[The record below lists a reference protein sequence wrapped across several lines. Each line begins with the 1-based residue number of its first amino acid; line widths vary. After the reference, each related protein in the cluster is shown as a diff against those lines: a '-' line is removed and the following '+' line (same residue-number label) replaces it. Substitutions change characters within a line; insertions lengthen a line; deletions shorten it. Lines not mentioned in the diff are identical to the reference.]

1 MQKNYIYGRNTVID
15 ALKNIKVYHVY
26 LLNGFNDKY
35 IFSLLNEKNIN
46 YSFVDI
52 SKLRTLSNNNNHQG
66 IVAEVEK
73 FNYCSIDDIISYSKT
88 IINPVV
94 LILDGINDPMNFGA
108 IIRSADAFNVAGIII
123 KKHNQVGVTPVVS
136 KASTGAINHARIAQ
150 VSNLSQALDKLHKSG
165 FWSVAS
171 DGSAKTNYEELKYDF
186 PCALV
191 IGSEGNGISN
201 LVLSRCDYVVK
212 IKMFGHVNSLNASVA
227 TGILLSYITLKHQ

>member
-73 FNYCSIDDIISYSKT
+73 FNYCSIDDIVSYSKMLYYFT
-88 IINPVV
+88 
-94 LILDGINDPMNFGA
+94 
-108 IIRSADAFNVAGIII
+108 
-123 KKHNQVGVTPVVS
+123 
-136 KASTGAINHARIAQ
+136 
-150 VSNLSQALDKLHKSG
+150 
-165 FWSVAS
+165 
-171 DGSAKTNYEELKYDF
+171 
-186 PCALV
+186 
-191 IGSEGNGISN
+191 
-201 LVLSRCDYVVK
+201 
-212 IKMFGHVNSLNASVA
+212 
-227 TGILLSYITLKHQ
+227 